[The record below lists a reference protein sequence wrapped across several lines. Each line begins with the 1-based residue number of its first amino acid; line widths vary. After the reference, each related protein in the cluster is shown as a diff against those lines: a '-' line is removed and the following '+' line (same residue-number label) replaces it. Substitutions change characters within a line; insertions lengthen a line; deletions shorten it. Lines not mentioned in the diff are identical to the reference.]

1 MERAAARR
9 YSAEPMSR
17 DSRYLRSAKLI
28 AACTLLSRFTGL
40 ARDIV
45 LNHVYGQRW
54 VQDAFNYG
62 FLIPNLFRRLFGEGA
77 LSAIFI
83 PIFTET
89 LDRKGRPDAWV
100 LLGRVAGL
108 MVVILCSVTILL
120 ELGVLAIWHF
130 HPGGPMRTL
139 QLGLTAVMMPFMISI
154 CLLALLSSI
163 LNCLDHFTVPALMPI
178 VLNVMSIV
186 GVLFVGPMIGKPLER
201 QIYGVALSVL
211 AASVLQLL
219 LILPILKSNGVKMP
233 WSLDYRHPDLRR
245 ISRMFFPVI
254 IGQGVLLFSV
264 FFDAQICTFL
274 THEPESPATFTLFG
288 LVLKYPLHEG
298 ALSAVNNAQR
308 LYQFPLG
315 VLAISLATAVFP
327 MFSLYASREDY
338 AGLRE
343 TLGQSIR
350 VAIFEGLPS
359 GIMMILLAEPIV
371 ALLFQHGR
379 FGPEATERAAWV
391 LKWYG
396 LGMPAFCAQHI
407 LLRGFYSLKDT
418 MTPMWIGC
426 SLVIVNMALSLSLVW
441 LPYIREAAF
450 GISTS
455 TTATMHVLISV
466 WLLRR
471 RLRGRI
477 GARAI
482 VKASFK
488 MLIGGTLAGAAAW
501 WLIRWAGGMDMSS
514 LGRTGARAVEVF
526 VPLVGAGLVY
536 LGSAY
541 LLKSEEIGWLLG
553 RRRVAEEAQS
563 L

>member
-1 MERAAARR
+1 M
-9 YSAEPMSR
+9 PR
-17 DSRYLRSAKLI
+17 DSRYLWSAKLI
-28 AACTLLSRFTGL
+28 AVCTLLSRFTGL
-40 ARDIV
+40 ARDIT

-83 PIFTET
+83 PVFTET

-108 MVVILCSVTILL
+108 MVVILCSATILL
-120 ELGVLAIWHF
+120 ELGVLVIWQLY
-130 HPGGPMRTL
+130 PGGPMREL

-163 LNCLDHFTVPALMPI
+163 LNCLNHFAVPALMPI
-178 VLNVMSIV
+178 VLNVMNIV
-186 GVLFVGPMIGKPLER
+186 GVLFVGPMIGKPLES

-211 AASVLQLL
+211 AASVLQLI
-219 LILPILKSNGVKMP
+219 LILPVLRSHGVQVP
-233 WSLDYRHPDLRR
+233 WSLDHRHPDVRR
-245 ISRMFFPVI
+245 IARMFFPVVM
-254 IGQGVLLFSV
+254 GQGVLLLSV

-274 THEPESPATFTLFG
+274 TRGPESAPTFSFFG
-288 LVLKYPLHEG
+288 YAVNYPLAEG

-359 GIMMILLAEPIV
+359 GVVMILLAEPIV
-371 ALLFQHGR
+371 ALLFEHGQ
-379 FGPEATERAAWV
+379 FGPEATARAAWV

-418 MTPMWIGC
+418 LTPMWIGC
-426 SLVIVNMALSLSLVW
+426 SLVVVNMALSLSLLW
-441 LPYIREAAF
+441 HPTIREAAF

-455 TTATMHVLISV
+455 ATATMHVLVSV

-471 RLRGRI
+471 RMRGRI
-477 GARAI
+477 GATAI
-482 VKASFK
+482 LKASLK
-488 MLIGGTLAGAAAW
+488 TLVAGALAGAATW
-501 WLIRWAGGMDMSS
+501 WLSRWTMRIDTAG

-526 VPLVGAGLVY
+526 VPLIGAAAVY
-536 LGSAY
+536 LGAAFI
-541 LLKSEEIGWLLG
+541 LRAEEIGWLLG
-553 RRRVAEEAQS
+553 RRRGRGTDVNGQDR
-563 L
+563 